1 MASEEHIQ
9 TLLSALPDSPGVY
22 QFYDKE
28 DKLLYVGKAKSLKK
42 RVSSYFQ
49 KDRHVSGKT
58 SIMVRKVADIRTIV
72 VDTEMDALLL
82 ENNLIKKHQ
91 PRYNVSLKDDKTYPW
106 ICIRNERFPRVF
118 STRKMIRD
126 GSEYFGPYAS
136 GRLINTLLEL
146 INKLYKLR
154 TCSLVL
160 SEENIT
166 KKKFR
171 VCLEYQIGNCK
182 GPCEGFQSQGEY
194 DQSVKEIRQI
204 LKGNIQTVIGHLREL
219 MQTYAAEYR
228 FEEAQSVKEKLE
240 SLEKFQRKS
249 VVVNPS
255 IHNVDVFSLVIEE
268 DSAYVNF
275 LRVMNGAI
283 IQGHTVELKK
293 KLEETPEELLELA
306 MGELRSRFFSDAE
319 EIIVPFAPEVEWPGI
334 SFTIPKIGDKK
345 HLLSLSE
352 SNVRNYIR
360 EKRLQEEKQHP
371 ENRTLRLMEQMK
383 KDLRLTELPKHIE
396 CFDNS
401 NFQGA
406 YPVAAMSVFRDGKP
420 SKKDYRHF
428 NIKTVEGPD
437 DFASMEEVIHR
448 RYKRM
453 LDEALPLPQLIVID
467 GGKGQLSAAVSSLEK
482 LGLRGKIAVIG
493 IAKRLEELY
502 YPDDPLP
509 LYIDKKSETL
519 RIIQQLRDEVHR
531 FGITHHRKRRSKGVI
546 KTELEEIPGIGPRTA
561 EELLREFRSVQRIK
575 EASLEAL
582 AALIG
587 EAKAIRVKEHLESG
601 SNRTEGAS

>member
-575 EASLEAL
+575 EAPLEAL

-587 EAKAIRVKEHLESG
+587 EAKAIRVKEHLSG
-601 SNRTEGAS
+601 NSAG

>member
-182 GPCEGFQSQGEY
+182 GPCEGFQSQEEY

-334 SFTIPKIGDKK
+334 SFTVPKIGDKK

-575 EASLEAL
+575 EAPLEAL
-582 AALIG
+582 AAIIG

-601 SNRTEGAS
+601 SNRTEGVS

>member
-182 GPCEGFQSQGEY
+182 GPCEGFQSQEEY

-575 EASLEAL
+575 EAPLEAL
-582 AALIG
+582 AAIIG

>member
-546 KTELEEIPGIGPRTA
+546 KTELEDIPGIGPRTA

-587 EAKAIRVKEHLESG
+587 EAKAIRVKEHLSG
-601 SNRTEGAS
+601 NSAG

>member
-182 GPCEGFQSQGEY
+182 GPCEGFQSQEEY

-334 SFTIPKIGDKK
+334 SFTVPKIGDKK

-546 KTELEEIPGIGPRTA
+546 KTELEDIPGIGPRTA

>member
-182 GPCEGFQSQGEY
+182 GPCEGFQSQEEY

-219 MQTYAAEYR
+219 MQAYAAEYR

-575 EASLEAL
+575 EAPLEAL

>member
-182 GPCEGFQSQGEY
+182 GPCEGFQSQEEY

-334 SFTIPKIGDKK
+334 SFTVPKIGDKK

>member
-182 GPCEGFQSQGEY
+182 GPCEGFQSQEEY

-334 SFTIPKIGDKK
+334 SFTVPKIGDKK

-561 EELLREFRSVQRIK
+561 EELLRKFRSVQRIK
-575 EASLEAL
+575 EAPLEAL

-601 SNRTEGAS
+601 SNRTEGVS

>member
-575 EASLEAL
+575 EAPLEAL

>member
-182 GPCEGFQSQGEY
+182 GPCEGFQSQEEY

-219 MQTYAAEYR
+219 MQAYAAEYR

-575 EASLEAL
+575 EAPLEAL
-582 AALIG
+582 AAIIG

>member
-182 GPCEGFQSQGEY
+182 GPCEGFQSQEEY

-406 YPVAAMSVFRDGKP
+406 YPVAAISVFRDGKP

>member
-575 EASLEAL
+575 EAPLEAL

-587 EAKAIRVKEHLESG
+587 EAKAIRVKEHL
-601 SNRTEGAS
+601 

>member
-136 GRLINTLLEL
+136 GHLINTLLEL

-182 GPCEGFQSQGEY
+182 GPCEGFQSQEEY

-219 MQTYAAEYR
+219 MQAYAAEYR

>member
-182 GPCEGFQSQGEY
+182 GPCEGFQSQEEY

-219 MQTYAAEYR
+219 MQAYAAEYR

-575 EASLEAL
+575 EAPLEAL

-601 SNRTEGAS
+601 SNRTEGVS

>member
-182 GPCEGFQSQGEY
+182 GPCEGFQSQEEY

-334 SFTIPKIGDKK
+334 SFTVPKIGDKK

-482 LGLRGKIAVIG
+482 LGLPGKIAVIG

-561 EELLREFRSVQRIK
+561 EELLRKFRSVQRIK
-575 EASLEAL
+575 EAPLEAL
-582 AALIG
+582 AAIIG

>member
-182 GPCEGFQSQGEY
+182 GPCEGFQSQEEY

-575 EASLEAL
+575 EAP
-582 AALIG
+582 
-587 EAKAIRVKEHLESG
+587 
-601 SNRTEGAS
+601 

>member
-182 GPCEGFQSQGEY
+182 GPCEGFQSQEEY

-219 MQTYAAEYR
+219 MQAYAAEYR

-493 IAKRLEELY
+493 IA
-502 YPDDPLP
+502 
-509 LYIDKKSETL
+509 
-519 RIIQQLRDEVHR
+519 
-531 FGITHHRKRRSKGVI
+531 
-546 KTELEEIPGIGPRTA
+546 
-561 EELLREFRSVQRIK
+561 
-575 EASLEAL
+575 
-582 AALIG
+582 
-587 EAKAIRVKEHLESG
+587 
-601 SNRTEGAS
+601 

>member
-182 GPCEGFQSQGEY
+182 GPCEGFQSQEEY

-219 MQTYAAEYR
+219 MQAYAAEYR

-482 LGLRGKIAVIG
+482 LGLRGMIAVIG

-575 EASLEAL
+575 EAPLEAL
-582 AALIG
+582 AAIIG

>member
-182 GPCEGFQSQGEY
+182 GPCEGFQSQEEY

-334 SFTIPKIGDKK
+334 SFTVPKIGDKK

-575 EASLEAL
+575 EAPLEAL
-582 AALIG
+582 AAIIG

>member
-182 GPCEGFQSQGEY
+182 GPCEGFQSQEEY

-219 MQTYAAEYR
+219 MQAYAAEYR

-561 EELLREFRSVQRIK
+561 EELLRKFRSVQRIK
-575 EASLEAL
+575 EAPLEAL

>member
-219 MQTYAAEYR
+219 MQAYAAEYR

-587 EAKAIRVKEHLESG
+587 EAKAIRVKEHLSG
-601 SNRTEGAS
+601 NSAG

>member
-601 SNRTEGAS
+601 SNRTEGVS

>member
-182 GPCEGFQSQGEY
+182 GPCEGFQSQEEY

-334 SFTIPKIGDKK
+334 SFTVPKIGDKK

-575 EASLEAL
+575 EAPLEAL
-582 AALIG
+582 AAIIG
-587 EAKAIRVKEHLESG
+587 EAKAIRVKEHLSG
-601 SNRTEGAS
+601 NSAG

>member
-182 GPCEGFQSQGEY
+182 GPCEGFQSQEEY

-219 MQTYAAEYR
+219 MQAYAAEYR

-575 EASLEAL
+575 EAP
-582 AALIG
+582 
-587 EAKAIRVKEHLESG
+587 
-601 SNRTEGAS
+601 

>member
-182 GPCEGFQSQGEY
+182 GPCEGFQSQEEY

-319 EIIVPFAPEVEWPGI
+319 EIIVPFAPEVDWPGI

>member
-1 MASEEHIQ
+1 MGSEDHLQ
-9 TLLSALPDSPGVY
+9 SLLSALPDAPGVY
-22 QFYDKE
+22 QFYDRE
-28 DKLLYVGKAKSLKK
+28 DKLLYVGKAKSLKR

-58 SIMVRKVADIRTIV
+58 SVMVRKVADIRTIV

-136 GRLINTLLEL
+136 GRLISTLLEL

-166 KKKFR
+166 KRKFR

-182 GPCEGFQSQGEY
+182 GPCEGLQSQEAY

-204 LKGNIQTVIGHLREL
+204 LKGNIQTVIGHLCEL
-219 MQTYAAEYR
+219 MQTYAEEYR

-255 IHNVDVFSLVIEE
+255 IHNVDVFSMVIEDE
-268 DSAYVNF
+268 SAYVNF

-306 MGELRSRFFSDAE
+306 MGELRSRFFSDAS
-319 EIIVPFAPEVEWPGI
+319 EIIVPFDPGVEWTGI
-334 SFTIPKIGDKK
+334 SFTVPKIGDKK

-401 NFQGA
+401 NFQGS

-428 NIKTVEGPD
+428 NIKSVEGPD
-437 DFASMEEVIHR
+437 DFASMEEVIYR

-575 EASLEAL
+575 EAPLEAL
-582 AALIG
+582 AAIIG

-601 SNRTEGAS
+601 TNRTEGAS

>member
-334 SFTIPKIGDKK
+334 SFTVPKIGDKK

-575 EASLEAL
+575 EAPLEAL